1 MVLVKYFQ
9 CFSDGK
15 YQFLTVPPALLLP
28 LDLDGFLFMWHF
40 DFAASLYNFGSLD
53 KEGSGCPPPVTASDV
68 DISDFFF
75 LSCFQGN

>member
-15 YQFLTVPPALLLP
+15 YQFSTVPP

-75 LSCFQGN
+75 SCLASRGIN